1 MPSIMRPDLIEVIVH
16 VFGGPE
22 RRSKTFRGKHA
33 VSSALE
39 YGRTKGET
47 LSDVFVLSSSGD
59 GLRGTIQVRVIPGN
73 ANPYHEASILPER
86 WGSHVHVTREISI
99 AGPGFVPVDWQVPT
113 ASEASRKS
121 SPRELVPVPGGGL
134 RPN

>member
-16 VFGGPE
+16 VYGGPE
-22 RRSKTFRGKHA
+22 RQSKTFRGEHA

-39 YGRTKGET
+39 YGRTMGET

-59 GLRGTIQVRVIPGN
+59 GRGGAIPPRVIPGN
-73 ANPYHEASILPER
+73 ANPYHEASSLSER

-99 AGPGFVPVDWQVPT
+99 AGPGFVPFDWQVPSISGP
-113 ASEASRKS
+113 ASKW
-121 SPRELVPVPGGGL
+121 PQELVSVPSGGL